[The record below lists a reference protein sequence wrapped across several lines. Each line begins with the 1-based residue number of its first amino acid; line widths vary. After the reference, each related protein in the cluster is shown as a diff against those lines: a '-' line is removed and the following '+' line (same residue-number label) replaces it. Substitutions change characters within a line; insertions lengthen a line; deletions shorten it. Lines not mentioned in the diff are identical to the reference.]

1 MIKTHEALGAFLR
14 AHRERIQPPPTQA
27 RRRRTPGLRR
37 EEVAEACGVS
47 TTWYTWLE
55 QGRDVSASPQALARL
70 ADALRLVPAERAYLF
85 ELAGRRDPTVPEPV
99 DELSRQ
105 VLALPGH
112 LTIPAYV
119 LDQAWTARAWNAG
132 AQHLFTGWLDGDHDR
147 NLLRYIFL
155 SEASRRLIHDW
166 PERGQRVVAEFRADY
181 GRSLGNAEIAGLVD
195 ELTTRSE
202 AFRQYWQE
210 QSVMRR
216 EGGVRRFDHPIDGHC
231 VFTQSTL
238 VLASNA
244 GMKLVSLAPAPN
256 SETDIG

>member
-1 MIKTHEALGAFLR
+1 MAD
-14 AHRERIQPPPTQA
+14 
-27 RRRRTPGLRR
+27 
-37 EEVAEACGVS
+37 ACGVS

-70 ADALRLVPAERAYLF
+70 ADALHLVPAERAYLF

-155 SEASRRLIHDW
+155 SEASRRLIYDW
-166 PERGQRVVAEFRADY
+166 PERGQRVAAEFRADY
-181 GRSLGNAEIAGLVD
+181 GRSLGNAEIASLVD
-195 ELTTRSE
+195 ELTTRSD

-216 EGGVRRFDHPIDGHC
+216 EGGVRRFDHPTDGHC

-238 VLASNA
+238 VLASNP

-256 SETDIG
+256 S